1 MASVSVR
8 KETNTLYL
16 DFRYMGKRCREQT
29 SFKATIANKR
39 KMEKLLTT
47 IEAEIMAGTFR
58 YVKHFPESRLAEKF
72 SDNELEIHQPEE
84 WSERQNQIDIPTF
97 KEFVSS
103 WLECQK
109 VAWRKSH
116 IVNIESMINKHYL
129 PYFGEMEINNIT
141 RNDILKFR
149 SVLAKVPGRNG
160 RTSIT
165 NNRINKIMDPLK
177 RIFEDAAEEFDFITP
192 YIRIKPLKI
201 VKSDVQPFTIED
213 VNRLLASVR
222 DDYKDYFLIRFFTGM
237 RTGEVDGLKWRYVDF
252 NKRIIKVRETIVAG
266 EEDITKTESSIR
278 DIQMSQPVYEALLR
292 QKAHTARFGKFVFC
306 NREGQALNHNN
317 VTKRVWYPLLARLR
331 LEKRRPYQ
339 TRHTA
344 ATLWLAAGESPE
356 WIAQQMG
363 HSNTEMLFRVYS
375 RYVPNLTRM
384 DGSAMDKLLSNN
396 LEIQYAAH

>member
-58 YVKHFPESRLAEKF
+58 YVKHFPESRLAKNF
-72 SDNELEIHQPEE
+72 SDNELELHQPEE
-84 WSERQNQIDIPTF
+84 WSERQNQVYVPTF
-97 KEFVSS
+97 KEFIHS
-103 WLECQK
+103 WFEYQK
-109 VAWRKSH
+109 IAWRKSH
-116 IVNIESMINKHYL
+116 IANIESMINKHFL

-177 RIFEDAAEEFDFITP
+177 RIFEDAAEEFNFITP

-201 VKSDVQPFTIED
+201 IKSDVQPFTIKE
-213 VNRLLASVR
+213 VNRLLESVR

-252 NKRIIKVRETIVAG
+252 NKRIIKVRETIVGG
-266 EEDITKTESSIR
+266 EEDITKTDSSIR
-278 DIQMSQPVYEALLR
+278 DIQMSQPVYDAFLR

-306 NREGQALNHNN
+306 NREGKALNHNN
-317 VTKRVWYPLLARLR
+317 VTKRVWYPLLAKLR

-356 WIAQQMG
+356 WIAHQMG

-384 DGSAMDKLLSNN
+384 DGSAMDKLLDHN
-396 LEIQYAAH
+396 LEIRYAAY

>member
-84 WSERQNQIDIPTF
+84 WSERQNQIDAPTF

-103 WLECQK
+103 WLGCQK

-177 RIFEDAAEEFDFITP
+177 RIFEDAAEEFHFITP

-201 VKSDVQPFTIED
+201 SKSDVQPFTIAE